1 MQPIHLN
8 QMYMDRLRSHHIQIL
23 DQVGHINK
31 LILIMMLDIFKS
43 LRSRN
48 LILSQLIF
56 IQK

>member
-8 QMYMDRLRSHHIQIL
+8 QMYMDRLRLQHIQIL

>member
-8 QMYMDRLRSHHIQIL
+8 QMYMDRLRLQHIQIL

-48 LILSQLIF
+48 LILLQLIF